1 MNEWFKK
8 TFGTIKEKWGK
19 WTIVQKVI
27 LIGIIVLVIAAVIVL
42 FAVSGNKAAV
52 RLFNSPVD
60 ASQRHQIV
68 NRLQKDGIKADVDSE
83 GYITVDM
90 KGLRE
95 VKGRLLCAKPM
106 LHNSMKAKMKTFF
119 LMIGKWFFSF
129 VVLSFIIVLG

>member
-52 RLFNSPVD
+52 SSLTHLWTHHSV
-60 ASQRHQIV
+60 
-68 NRLQKDGIKADVDSE
+68 IKS
-83 GYITVDM
+83 
-90 KGLRE
+90 
-95 VKGRLLCAKPM
+95 
-106 LHNSMKAKMKTFF
+106 
-119 LMIGKWFFSF
+119 
-129 VVLSFIIVLG
+129 